1 MIDHK
6 AMAYNYDVIIIG
18 AGSVGVPVAFYLAKA
33 GRKVLVLDN
42 RPSIGQASN
51 KAAIGGIRAT
61 HSDQSKAWLCQR
73 SIQTFSTWKQT
84 YGDDIEWKKGGYV
97 YAVYRDED
105 ERSLKTLLKK
115 QKSWEMNIDWLEPA
129 VLLDVV
135 PSLNPDQLV
144 GGTYS
149 PDDGHASPLLSL
161 VAFYRHAVQNK
172 AVFHFNET
180 VTGLIREKGRITGIK
195 TSSQIYHAQW
205 VINAAGAWAAH
216 IGAMAGINIP
226 LTPESHEAG
235 ITEPVQTF
243 IDPLV
248 VDIRPTAKT
257 SNFYFYQ
264 HATGQVLFCYSP
276 QPPIPGFDTRVTSE
290 FLPIAARR
298 LIDLVPRL
306 RAIRVRRTWR
316 GLYPMTPDGSPY
328 LGLVEETPGL
338 ILAAGMCGQG
348 FMLGPGIAEILT
360 DLIVDS
366 LSSKQQ
372 EILKNL
378 SLSRQ
383 ISTIEMLK

>member
-1 MIDHK
+1 
-6 AMAYNYDVIIIG
+6 MANNYDVIIIG
-18 AGSVGVPVAFYLAKA
+18 AGSVGVPAAFYLARA
-33 GRKVLVLDN
+33 GLQVLVLDN

-61 HSDQSKAWLCQR
+61 HSDRSKAWLCQR
-73 SIQTFSTWKQT
+73 SIQTFSTWKEE
-84 YGDDIEWKKGGYV
+84 YGDDVEWKKGGYV

-105 ERSLKTLLKK
+105 ERSLKALLEQ
-115 QKSWEMNIDWLEPA
+115 QKSWHMNIDWLEA
-129 VLLDVV
+129 AELLTVV
-135 PSLNPDQLV
+135 PDLNSHQLL

-161 VAFYRHAVQNK
+161 AAFYRRAMQNR
-172 AVFHFNET
+172 AIFHFNEA
-180 VTGLIREKGRITGIK
+180 VLELLRENEKITGVK
-195 TSSQIYHAQW
+195 TASQTYHAQW
-205 VINAAGAWAAH
+205 VINAAGAWAAQ
-216 IGAMAGINIP
+216 IGAMAGIDIP

-306 RAIRVRRTWR
+306 HSIRVRRTWR

-328 LGLVEETPGL
+328 LGLIEDAPGL

-348 FMLGPGIAEILT
+348 FMLGPGIAELLT
-360 DLIVDS
+360 DLVMGS
-366 LSSKQQ
+366 LSPVQQ
-372 EILKNL
+372 EILQNL
-378 SLSRQ
+378 ALSRQ
-383 ISTIEMLK
+383 ISAIEMLK